1 MPDTPPMPID
11 AAHPNRRR
19 AVALALGTLAQPW
32 SRAQPLASV
41 AGTVADE
48 TWTDTRRQ
56 RSLPVRVRSP
66 SAAMTAPAGGWPVVL
81 FSHGLGGTRAG
92 GAVWGEAWAA
102 AGFVVVHLQHP
113 GSDLDAVRAVATSFS
128 DQSGLR
134 RAAGPLQLLAR
145 LQDVV
150 FALDEIGRRH
160 AAGEGAWASMR
171 PTAVGM
177 SGHSFGALT
186 TLGIAGQRYPGHPG
200 FQEPRL
206 SAFIAFS
213 PSPPAIGDARQA
225 FDRIRD
231 PVLCITGSRDDDV
244 LGTNATAARRI
255 GMWDDLPAG
264 HKAQLV
270 LNDADHMT
278 FAGQTGRAVEI
289 LPRDERTRRLQPQHH
304 AQVAAFSADW
314 WRARLLGDE
323 RATARLLNPVGL
335 APDDRW
341 RTG

>member
-1 MPDTPPMPID
+1 MPDTPPMPFD
-11 AAHPNRRR
+11 FPHPTRRQ
-19 AVALALGTLAQPW
+19 AVALALGTVAQAW
-32 SRAQPLASV
+32 SRAQSPSPA

-48 TWTDTRRQ
+48 TWADARRQ
-56 RSLPVRVRSP
+56 RSLPVRVRWP

-102 AGFVVVHLQHP
+102 AGMVVVHLQHP
-113 GSDLDAVRAVATSFS
+113 GSDLDAVRAVATSFG
-128 DQSGLR
+128 DRTGLR

-150 FALDEIGRRH
+150 FALDEMGRRH
-160 AAGEGAWASMR
+160 AAADSRWTTVR
-171 PTAVGM
+171 PTKVGM

-206 SAFIAFS
+206 AAFIAFS

-231 PVLCITGSRDDDV
+231 PVLCITGTRDDDV

-255 GMWDDLPAG
+255 GLWDDLPAG
-264 HKAQLV
+264 RKAQLV
-270 LNDADHMT
+270 LQDGDHMT
-278 FAGQTGRAVEI
+278 FAGQTGRAVEM
-289 LPRDERTRRLQPQHH
+289 LLRDELTRQLQPQHH
-304 AQVAAFSADW
+304 AQVAALSADW

-323 RATARLLNPVGL
+323 TAAARLLNPVGL